1 MPDLIVVG
9 GATAVGKSS
18 FATELALRVG
28 GEIVS
33 ADSMSLYRGMDIGTA
48 KPVREREMVRH
59 HLIDLF
65 EPGERVDAKIY
76 EREAVLAIRDIRSRG
91 RIPILTG
98 GTYLYIQAVLYG
110 IEDTPPPSWGLRKR
124 LYRIAQSKGSQRLYH
139 ILRAVDP
146 PYAGKVHPRDLRR
159 VVRALEVF
167 VESGRPF
174 STYHRWDSARFD
186 YVGFYVKRSW
196 ESLSRRIEM
205 RVREMI
211 EKGLLEE
218 VKKLLEMGFESFLTS
233 SQAIGY
239 KELVPCIRG
248 KKSLEECV
256 EETIKNTRSY
266 AKRQIRWFRKQGWIE
281 IDLDRL
287 SLQEAVSV
295 ALRYLREG

>member
-9 GATAVGKSS
+9 GATAVGKTS

-48 KPVREREMVRH
+48 KPLREREIVRH

-76 EREAVLAIRDIRSRG
+76 EREAILAIRDIRLRG
-91 RIPILTG
+91 KIPILAG

-110 IEDTPPPSWGLRKR
+110 IEDTPPPRWELRERLYGIARRRGTQR
-124 LYRIAQSKGSQRLYH
+124 LYRILK
-139 ILRAVDP
+139 AVDP
-146 PYAGKVHPRDLRR
+146 YYASKVHPRDLRR

-186 YVGFYVKRSW
+186 YAGFYVKRSR
-196 ESLSRRIEM
+196 ESLSRRIER
-205 RVREMI
+205 RVRGMI
-211 EKGLLEE
+211 EEGLLEE
-218 VKKLLEMGFESFLTS
+218 VQRLLEMGFENFLTS

-239 KELVPCIRG
+239 KELIPCIRG
-248 KKSLEECV
+248 KKRLEECV
-256 EETIKNTRSY
+256 EETIRNTKSY
-266 AKRQIRWFRKQGWIE
+266 AKRQIRWFRKQGWVE

-287 SLQEAVSV
+287 SLEEAVSV
-295 ALRYLREG
+295 AIRYLREG